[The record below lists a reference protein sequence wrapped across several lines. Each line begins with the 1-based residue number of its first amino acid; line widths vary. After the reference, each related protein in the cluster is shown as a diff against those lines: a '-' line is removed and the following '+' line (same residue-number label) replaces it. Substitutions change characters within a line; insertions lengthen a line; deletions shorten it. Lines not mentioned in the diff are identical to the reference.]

1 VGLRLAPVGQQAP
14 GVRDRAQAPAVQPP
28 IAKAAMAALVMAVRP
43 WTARRTD
50 VGLTRRL
57 AQPGGDGLRQARGA
71 LVTRPR
77 HRRATVGQQPL
88 PSRDAIACGDRAGPG
103 DGRALTPVGIQARQ
117 ALPPPSRRLSV
128 DKRIASAMA
137 RVLCPGQPGRAAA
150 AGARSCPLGGRRP
163 AGGGP
168 SRDARPTVPPSTGP
182 SACAP
187 QRAAPA
193 DPVGRRT
200 SWGDM
205 ARGRRPPGDRREK
218 PNRSPGRLIRGQVI
232 AWQRQRHLA
241 PQTGTLGPP
250 WQSRQGEG

>member
-88 PSRDAIACGDRAGPG
+88 PSRDAIACGDRAGPR

-168 SRDARPTVPPSTGP
+168 SRACPRA
-182 SACAP
+182 SA
-187 QRAAPA
+187 
-193 DPVGRRT
+193 
-200 SWGDM
+200 SWKLRLIG
-205 ARGRRPPGDRREK
+205 ASVHRWHGRRPPGDRREK
-218 PNRSPGRLIRGQVI
+218 PNRPPGRLIRGQVI